1 MLFIIETFIIWS
13 SNCTREFVEDN
24 EGEKRSLL
32 VTVYVA
38 ILILAYKMTFRT
50 TIRMT
55 LRRTFISLDFRGD
68 TLIGLQEG
76 VERGTLSGT

>member
-38 ILILAYKMTFRT
+38 ILILAFKMTFRT

-55 LRRTFISLDFRGD
+55 LRRTFISLDFRGG
-68 TLIGLQEG
+68 ILQLVFKRVLKGE
-76 VERGTLSGT
+76 L